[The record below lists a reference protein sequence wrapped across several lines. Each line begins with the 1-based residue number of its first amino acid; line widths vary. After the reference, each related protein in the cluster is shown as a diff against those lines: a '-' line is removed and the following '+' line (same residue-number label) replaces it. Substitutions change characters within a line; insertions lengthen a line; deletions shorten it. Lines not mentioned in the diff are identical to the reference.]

1 MTDKAKPPQP
11 MAFKNLAELK
21 RYIKL
26 GTEFKATRHKYHP
39 DIVGLTRVV
48 TNAERLTADAHGL
61 PRAREKSYGDAL
73 TDLTTAKNTATT
85 HRALRKACCK
95 TPL

>member
-11 MAFKNLAELK
+11 MEFKNLAELK

-48 TNAERLTADAHGL
+48 TNAATIRRIVIGRSPTTSCITTSARRSPTPTKTADCSKKNYG
-61 PRAREKSYGDAL
+61 REKKS
-73 TDLTTAKNTATT
+73 TN
-85 HRALRKACCK
+85 
-95 TPL
+95 